1 MSKRNTIK
9 SDLHRIDQMKDE
21 DIDYS
26 DIPPLTDEQFAAMR
40 PLREVFP
47 ELVQQKQHVTLELD
61 TEVVQW
67 FKQSSRPQSR
77 GGYHALINAALREH
91 MTRQRRPA
99 ASR

>member
-1 MSKRNTIK
+1 MSKTDFKRLAK
-9 SDLHRIDQMKDE
+9 MRDE

-26 DIPPLTDEQFAAMR
+26 DIPPSTEEELAAMR

-47 ELVQQKQHVTLELD
+47 DLVEKKKRVTLELD

-67 FKQSSRPQSR
+67 FKQSTQPKNR

-91 MTRQRRPA
+91 MMRQRRPA
-99 ASR
+99 AS

>member
-1 MSKRNTIK
+1 
-9 SDLHRIDQMKDE
+9 MKDE
-21 DIDYS
+21 DVDYS

-47 ELVQQKQHVTLELD
+47 ELVQQKQRVTLELD

-67 FKQSSRPQSR
+67 FKQSSRPKPR

-91 MTRQRRPA
+91 MMRQRRPA

>member
-1 MSKRNTIK
+1 MSKTDFKRLTK
-9 SDLHRIDQMKDE
+9 MRDE

-26 DIPPLTDEQFAAMR
+26 DIPPSTEEELAAMR

-47 ELVQQKQHVTLELD
+47 ELVQQKQRVTLELD

-67 FKQSSRPQSR
+67 FKQSSRPPSR